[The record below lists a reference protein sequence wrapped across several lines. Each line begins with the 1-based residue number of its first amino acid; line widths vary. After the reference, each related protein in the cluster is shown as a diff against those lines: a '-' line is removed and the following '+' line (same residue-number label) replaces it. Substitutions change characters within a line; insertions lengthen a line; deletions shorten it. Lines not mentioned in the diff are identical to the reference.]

1 MLFNLIFIYF
11 FCNSLQNEHLWLWIM
26 ILCLP
31 HNISFLF
38 YFISFSHF
46 EEYNVNHNKCNCILC
61 IFIISPVTLHL
72 AGMRWMQYKEKKKQC
87 EHSKKSSKSQSS
99 PLFATE
105 AATGCSSTSIR
116 TVTDWAFVLHS
127 LVNGGGRQHGK
138 GKRSKKRHFR
148 LEISFLFINMGNV
161 HGCFD

>member
-1 MLFNLIFIYF
+1 MNIFDFELWFYVYHIIY
-11 FCNSLQNEHLWLWIM
+11 H
-26 ILCLP
+26 
-31 HNISFLF
+31 F
-38 YFISFSHF
+38 YFISFHSLISKNIMLIIINVIAFYAFLSFRQSH
-46 EEYNVNHNKCNCILC
+46 CIWLGC
-61 IFIISPVTLHL
+61 DGCSTKRRRSSASI
-72 AGMRWMQYKEKKKQC
+72 QKE
-87 EHSKKSSKSQSS
+87 SSKSQSS

-127 LVNGGGRQHGK
+127 LADGGGRQHGK